1 MRYVSI
7 AGPYGGTRTG
17 TRRWGYLP
25 IASACRPG
33 RLHAGGQLFRNA
45 PAWHDGNCRKGT
57 HTGALPRLLKGT
69 TIKEEIKQVV
79 DKAEDVTNSRVLE
92 VLARSGF
99 AVSGILHLLVGAIA
113 VRLALGGTGSA
124 DFSGAVAELATMPVG
139 PFLLWGSFAACAAL
153 SLWQAGDAIFDFNH
167 QATKTKVKNKAKAA
181 LQAVVY
187 AVLAATLW
195 HFVTGTGTGGDNRK
209 AASDFTI
216 SMMQAPG
223 GVALLVL
230 IGLAVAVTG
239 VAYGLRGPKR
249 SFEKQLRM
257 PAPGAAKTAVL
268 SLGIAGYLAK
278 GLVLLLAGLLIVIA
292 TIKEHPEDSTG
303 LDGGLRALRD
313 QPMGPY
319 LLAAVGAG
327 LVCYG
332 AYMIMRAKLAKMT
345 K

>member
-1 MRYVSI
+1 M
-7 AGPYGGTRTG
+7 
-17 TRRWGYLP
+17 
-25 IASACRPG
+25 
-33 RLHAGGQLFRNA
+33 
-45 PAWHDGNCRKGT
+45 
-57 HTGALPRLLKGT
+57 
-69 TIKEEIKQVV
+69 KQVV
-79 DKAEDVTNSRVLE
+79 DKAEDVTNSRILE

-99 AVSGILHLLVGAIA
+99 VASGILHLLLGASSI
-113 VRLALGGTGSA
+113 RLAVGGTGNA

-167 QATKTKVKNKAKAA
+167 QATKTKVKNKAKAT
-181 LQAVVY
+181 LQAIVY
-187 AVLAATLW
+187 AVLALTLW
-195 HFVTGTGTGGDNRK
+195 HFAMGTGTGGDNRK
-209 AASDFTI
+209 ATSDFTI
-216 SMMQAPG
+216 AMMQAPG

-230 IGLAVAVTG
+230 IGVAVAVTG
-239 VAYGLRGPKR
+239 VVYGIRGPKK

-257 PAPGAAKTAVL
+257 PAPGPARTAVTA
-268 SLGIAGYLAK
+268 LGVAGYLAK
-278 GLVLLLAGLLIVIA
+278 GTVLLLAGLLIAVA

-313 QPMGPY
+313 QPLGPL

-332 AYMIMRAKLAKMT
+332 AYMIMRARLAKMT

>member
-1 MRYVSI
+1 M
-7 AGPYGGTRTG
+7 
-17 TRRWGYLP
+17 
-25 IASACRPG
+25 
-33 RLHAGGQLFRNA
+33 
-45 PAWHDGNCRKGT
+45 
-57 HTGALPRLLKGT
+57 
-69 TIKEEIKQVV
+69 KQVV
-79 DKAEDVTNSRVLE
+79 DKAEDVTNSRILE
-92 VLARSGF
+92 LLARAGF

-113 VRLALGGTGSA
+113 VRLAVGGTGSA

-153 SLWQAGDAIFDFNH
+153 SLWQTGDAIFDFNH

-187 AVLAATLW
+187 AVLAVTLW

-209 AASDFTI
+209 ATSDFTI
-216 SMMQAPG
+216 AMVQAPG

-230 IGLAVAVTG
+230 IGLAVAVAG
-239 VAYGLRGPKR
+239 VAYGMRGPKK
-249 SFEKQLRM
+249 SFQKHLRM
-257 PAPGAAKTAVL
+257 PASGTARTAVVT
-268 SLGIAGYLAK
+268 LGVAGYLAK
-278 GLVLLLAGLLIVIA
+278 GAVLLLTGLLIVIA

-332 AYMIMRAKLAKMT
+332 AYMIMRARLAKMT

>member
-1 MRYVSI
+1 M
-7 AGPYGGTRTG
+7 
-17 TRRWGYLP
+17 
-25 IASACRPG
+25 
-33 RLHAGGQLFRNA
+33 
-45 PAWHDGNCRKGT
+45 
-57 HTGALPRLLKGT
+57 
-69 TIKEEIKQVV
+69 KQVAET
-79 DKAEDVTNSRVLE
+79 AEDLTNSRTLE
-92 VLARSGF
+92 VLARTGF

-113 VRLALGGTGSA
+113 VRLAMGGTGRA

-139 PFLLWGSFAACAAL
+139 PFLLWGSFGACTAL

-167 QATKTKVKNKAKAA
+167 QPLKKKAKNKAKAG
-181 LQAVVY
+181 LQAIVY
-187 AVLAATLW
+187 AALALTVL
-195 HFVTGTGTGGDNRK
+195 HFATGTGTGEDNRK
-209 AASDFTI
+209 ATSDFTVA
-216 SMMQAPG
+216 MMQAPG

-239 VAYGLRGPKR
+239 VAYGMRGPRK

-257 PAPGAAKTAVL
+257 PARGPARVAVT
-268 SLGIAGYLAK
+268 SLGVAGYLAK
-278 GLVLLLAGLLIVIA
+278 GMVLLLTGLLIVIA

-313 QPMGPY
+313 QPLGPY

-332 AYMIMRAKLAKMT
+332 AYMIMRARLARMT

>member
-1 MRYVSI
+1 MGIPPHGLGI
-7 AGPYGGTRTG
+7 ARKLLPTR
-17 TRRWGYLP
+17 
-25 IASACRPG
+25 
-33 RLHAGGQLFRNA
+33 
-45 PAWHDGNCRKGT
+45 PAWDDWPCRKGT
-57 HTGALPRLLKGT
+57 HASALPRLSKGK
-69 TIKEEIKQVV
+69 TIKEELKQVV

-92 VLARSGF
+92 FLARAGF

-113 VRLALGGTGSA
+113 VRLAMGGTGHA

-139 PFLLWGSFAACAAL
+139 PFLLWGSFAACSAL

-167 QATKTKVKNKAKAA
+167 QATKKKVKNKAKAA
-181 LQAVVY
+181 LQAIVY
-187 AVLAATLW
+187 GVLALTLW
-195 HFVTGTGTGGDNRK
+195 HFAMGTGTGNDNGK
-209 AASDFTI
+209 ATSDFTI
-216 SMMQAPG
+216 SMMGAPG
-223 GVALLVL
+223 GVAVLVV

-239 VAYGLRGPKR
+239 VAYGMRGPKR

-257 PAPGAAKTAVL
+257 PAAAAAKKAVL

-278 GLVLLLAGLLIVIA
+278 GLVLLLTGLLIVIA
-292 TIKEHPEDSTG
+292 TIKAHPEDSTG

-332 AYMIMRAKLAKMT
+332 AYMIMRARLAKMT
-345 K
+345 R